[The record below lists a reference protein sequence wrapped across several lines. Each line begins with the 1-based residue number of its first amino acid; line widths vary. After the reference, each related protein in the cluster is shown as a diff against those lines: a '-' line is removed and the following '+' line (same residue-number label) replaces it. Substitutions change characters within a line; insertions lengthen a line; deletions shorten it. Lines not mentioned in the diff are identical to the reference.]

1 MEVNKGS
8 RGPSLPSPTPSL
20 PSQPQAVA
28 FNPSV
33 PLRGVVLCCTS
44 IPPDTRTALAK
55 QAEEMGAQHK
65 YDLTSE
71 VTHLIVGEY
80 DTPKYRYVAKERP
93 DVKILTV
100 GWIEAIRLLWMSDKH
115 IDLEALEAEHTLPTL
130 ATLIVCMTGFE
141 DTAERTNIINLIC
154 SNGGEYHGDLTRSIT
169 HLIASRPE
177 GKKYKFAKDWKI
189 RLVSA
194 EWLYDSIQRGMILD
208 ENLYHPETPP
218 EERGKGAWVR
228 RNVASPLGKR
238 LRENAVVED
247 GTRKLRRTLSRKLTS
262 QNEVVWGDIVGG
274 SSVLLNKEANSGPAS
289 LGLAGE
295 GQTSQRASSDD
306 LILTA
311 GLAQTSAPA
320 SVKRAAFSQCRFC
333 IHGFEPRKTKTLS
346 RHLLSHDGD
355 VREIDNWPV
364 ATPPFKNYMVVPH
377 DFAVEGLPPIP
388 ESTSVVTEWWVERCL
403 EANECLEHSASNFD
417 LPFLSTTINGFDKLT
432 ISTTGFTGFHL
443 LHLSKAAVIVGAT
456 VEKLQRAK
464 EWRIPVVSIDW
475 LLESIRTCSKQPYKP
490 YILRS
495 KVNKSD
501 IPDRKSA
508 SEAVTRKEE
517 EPDESESFQDL
528 PFSKST
534 TSQGISRPTTVVSR
548 DTTAFDDDDD
558 DDDEPTESV
567 GGFLIPKK
575 AIEQPTEPTPPTQ
588 PPIDHNP
595 ESAPEPLT
603 EISTNSPRKSP
614 VTQPKPSTTTSS
626 TDSQEISSAITSL
639 LAKSK
644 NPPASGPSASVG
656 TETAA
661 QQRTARKPSRI
672 LGRAPSNISV
682 VSRASSVDSTAS
694 GGQAVHWPAGKRKAL
709 SKGDSLGSLAGGLME
724 AEEEERAEE
733 QMPMTQQL
741 LYEDEEGERHKAQM
755 IARMEGKKPE
765 RIEKARA
772 VTVGSLN
779 EGRGRSLRTRERG
792 AGVSCSAVV
801 PGAARSC
808 SAESEGPWDTEEESA
823 GADDEKSLPAKAEGG
838 GHVARGGVEGVGDGG
853 AGCGGDDVAQ
863 GEEALGDG
871 LVE

>member
-1 MEVNKGS
+1 MEVNNGS
-8 RGPSLPSPTPSL
+8 RGPSLPSPAPSTHSQL
-20 PSQPQAVA
+20 QPQPAA
-28 FNPSV
+28 FDPSV

-55 QAEEMGAQHK
+55 QAEQMGAQHK

-100 GWIEAIRLLWMSDKH
+100 GWIEAIRNLWISDKH

-130 ATLIVCMTGFE
+130 ASLIVCMTGFE
-141 DTAERTNIINLIC
+141 DSTERTNIINLIC

-208 ENLYHPETPP
+208 ENLYHPETPA

-238 LRENAVVED
+238 LRENEAVED
-247 GTRKLRRTLSRKLTS
+247 GTRKLRRTLSKKLTS

-274 SSVLLNKEANSGPAS
+274 SSTLLNKNANSGQAPLGIPGDDQTFERS
-289 LGLAGE
+289 L
-295 GQTSQRASSDD
+295 SDE

-311 GLAQTSAPA
+311 GMAQTSAPI
-320 SVKRAAFSQCRFC
+320 SVKRAAFSQCRFF
-333 IHGFEPRKTKTLS
+333 IHGFEPRKAKTLS
-346 RHLLSHDGD
+346 RHLLSHDGE
-355 VREIDNWPV
+355 VREIDDWPV
-364 ATPPFKNYMVVPH
+364 ATLPFRHYVVVPH
-377 DFAVEGLPPIP
+377 DFDVAGLPPIP
-388 ESTSVVTEWWVERCL
+388 ENTPVVTEWWVERCL
-403 EANECLEHSASNFD
+403 EANECLEHSASYFD
-417 LPFLSTTINGFDKLT
+417 LPFSSTSIDGFKRLV

-443 LHLSKAAVIVGAT
+443 LHLSKAADILGAT
-456 VEKLQRAK
+456 YDEYFSEKTSVLICNTTQQIRVEKLQRAK

-495 KVNKSD
+495 KVNKSG
-501 IPDRKSA
+501 ILDRRSS
-508 SEAVTRKEE
+508 SEVTVRKEIE
-517 EPDESESFQDL
+517 YDEL

-548 DTTAFDDDDD
+548 DTTAFDNDD
-558 DDDEPTESV
+558 DDDEPTEAV

-588 PPIDHNP
+588 SPIDHNA

-603 EISTNSPRKSP
+603 EISSNPPRKSP
-614 VTQPKPSTTTSS
+614 VSQPKPSATTSS
-626 TDSQEISSAITSL
+626 TDSQEISSAIASL

-644 NPPASGPSASVG
+644 NQPNSGPSASGG

-661 QQRTARKPSRI
+661 QRTARKPSRI

-694 GGQAVHWPAGKRKAL
+694 GGQAVHWPAGKRKPL
-709 SKGDSLGSLAGGLME
+709 GKVDSLGSLAGGLME
-724 AEEEERAEE
+724 EEERAEE
-733 QMPMTQQL
+733 QPPMTQQL
-741 LYEDEEGERHKAQM
+741 LYEDEEGERHKALM

-772 VTVGSLN
+772 VTVGSLD
-779 EGRGRSLRTRERG
+779 EGRTRSLRARDRG
-792 AGVSCSAVV
+792 AGV
-801 PGAARSC
+801 R
-808 SAESEGPWDTEEESA
+808 
-823 GADDEKSLPAKAEGG
+823 
-838 GHVARGGVEGVGDGG
+838 
-853 AGCGGDDVAQ
+853 
-863 GEEALGDG
+863 
-871 LVE
+871 

>member
-1 MEVNKGS
+1 M
-8 RGPSLPSPTPSL
+8 
-20 PSQPQAVA
+20 
-28 FNPSV
+28 

-55 QAEEMGAQHK
+55 QAEQMGAQHK

-100 GWIEAIRLLWMSDKH
+100 GWIEAIRSLWISDKH
-115 IDLEALEAEHTLPTL
+115 IDLGALEAEHTLPTL
-130 ATLIVCMTGFE
+130 ASLIVCMTGFE
-141 DTAERTNIINLIC
+141 DSTERTNIINLIC

-169 HLIASRPE
+169 HLIANRPE

-208 ENLYHPETPP
+208 ENLYHPETPA

-228 RNVASPLGKR
+228 RNVASPPGKR
-238 LRENAVVED
+238 LRENEAIDD

-274 SSVLLNKEANSGPAS
+274 SNTLLDKNANPGQAP
-289 LGLAGE
+289 LGVPGDD
-295 GQTSQRASSDD
+295 QTPQGASSDE
-306 LILTA
+306 LSLTA
-311 GLAQTSAPA
+311 GKAQEIAPI
-320 SVKRAAFSQCRFC
+320 SLKRAAFSQCCFC
-333 IHGFEPRKTKTLS
+333 IYGFEPRKAKTLS
-346 RHLLSHDGD
+346 RHLLSHDGE
-355 VREIDNWPV
+355 VREINDWPV
-364 ATPPFKNYMVVPH
+364 ATPQFINYMVVPH

-388 ESTSVVTEWWVERCL
+388 EGTPVVTEWWVERCL

-417 LPFLSTTINGFDKLT
+417 LPFSSTFIDGFNRLV

-443 LHLSKAAVIVGAT
+443 LHLSKAVAIMGAAYDEYFSEKT
-456 VEKLQRAK
+456 SVLICNATQQIRVEKLQRAK

-475 LLESIRTCSKQPYKP
+475 LLESIRTGSKQPYKP
-490 YILRS
+490 YLLRS
-495 KVNKSD
+495 RVNRAGVL
-501 IPDRKSA
+501 DRRSS
-508 SEAVTRKEE
+508 SEVVMRKEIE
-517 EPDESESFQDL
+517 HDEFESHHDL

-534 TSQGISRPTTVVSR
+534 KSQGVSRPATVVSR
-548 DTTAFDDDDD
+548 DTTAFDHDD

-567 GGFLIPKK
+567 GGFLMPKR
-575 AIEQPTEPTPPTQ
+575 AIEQPTEQLSEPTPPTQ
-588 PPIDHNP
+588 PPIDHNT
-595 ESAPEPLT
+595 ESPPEPLT
-603 EISTNSPRKSP
+603 EISPNSPRKSP
-614 VTQPKPSTTTSS
+614 VSQAKPSTTTS

-644 NPPASGPSASVG
+644 NPTNSSTSASGG

-661 QQRTARKPSRI
+661 QRTARKPSRI

-694 GGQAVHWPAGKRKAL
+694 GGQAVHWPAGKRKPLA
-709 SKGDSLGSLAGGLME
+709 KVDSLGSLAGGLME
-724 AEEEERAEE
+724 EEEKTAEE
-733 QMPMTQQL
+733 QPPMTQQL
-741 LYEDEEGERHKAQM
+741 LYEDEEGERNKAQM

-772 VTVGSLN
+772 VTVGSLD

-792 AGVSCSAVV
+792 
-801 PGAARSC
+801 
-808 SAESEGPWDTEEESA
+808 
-823 GADDEKSLPAKAEGG
+823 
-838 GHVARGGVEGVGDGG
+838 RG
-853 AGCGGDDVAQ
+853 
-863 GEEALGDG
+863 
-871 LVE
+871 

>member
-1 MEVNKGS
+1 MEVNNGS
-8 RGPSLPSPTPSL
+8 RGPSLPSPAASITSL
-20 PSQPQAVA
+20 PQPASFDPA
-28 FNPSV
+28 V

-55 QAEEMGAQHK
+55 QAEQMGAQHK

-115 IDLEALEAEHTLPTL
+115 IDLESLEAEHTLPTL
-130 ATLIVCMTGFE
+130 ASLIVCMTGFE
-141 DTAERTNIINLIC
+141 DSAERTNIINLIC

-208 ENLYHPETPP
+208 ENLYHPETPA

-228 RNVASPLGKR
+228 RNAASPLGKR
-238 LRENAVVED
+238 LRENEAVED

-274 SSVLLNKEANSGPAS
+274 GNTLLNKNANSEQPPIGIP
-289 LGLAGE
+289 GD
-295 GQTSQRASSDD
+295 GQTSQRTSSDE

-311 GLAQTSAPA
+311 GMAQTSAPII
-320 SVKRAAFSQCRFC
+320 VKRAAFSQCRFC
-333 IHGFEPRKTKTLS
+333 IHGFEPRKAKTLS

-355 VREIDNWPV
+355 VRGIDDWPV
-364 ATPPFKNYMVVPH
+364 AAPPFKNYMVVPH
-377 DFAVEGLPPIP
+377 DFAVTGLPPIP
-388 ESTSVVTEWWVERCL
+388 EGTPVVTEWWVERCL
-403 EANECLEHSASNFD
+403 EANECLEHSASYFD
-417 LPFLSTTINGFDKLT
+417 LPFSSTSIDGFKNLV

-443 LHLSKAAVIVGAT
+443 LHLSKAAAILGAT
-456 VEKLQRAK
+456 YDEYFSEKTSVLICNATQQIRVEKLQRAK

-490 YILRS
+490 YLLRS
-495 KVNKSD
+495 KANRSG
-501 IPDRKSA
+501 ILERRSA
-508 SEAVTRKEE
+508 SEVMVRKEIE
-517 EPDESESFQDL
+517 HDEFESHQDL
-528 PFSKST
+528 PFSKSM
-534 TSQGISRPTTVVSR
+534 TSEGITRPATVISR
-548 DTTAFDDDDD
+548 DTTAFDNDD
-558 DDDEPTESV
+558 DDDEPTEAV

-575 AIEQPTEPTPPTQ
+575 ATEKATKQATEQPTEPTPPTQ
-588 PPIDHNP
+588 PPLDHHNTDSP
-595 ESAPEPLT
+595 PEPLT
-603 EISTNSPRKSP
+603 EISSNSPRKSP
-614 VTQPKPSTTTSS
+614 VSQPKPSATTSS

-644 NPPASGPSASVG
+644 NPPNSGPSASGG
-656 TETAA
+656 TESAA
-661 QQRTARKPSRI
+661 QHRTSRKPSRI

-694 GGQAVHWPAGKRKAL
+694 GGQAVHWPAGKR
-709 SKGDSLGSLAGGLME
+709 SKVDSLGSLAGGLV
-724 AEEEERAEE
+724 EEEGEGEKEEE
-733 QMPMTQQL
+733 QPPMTQQL

-772 VTVGSLN
+772 VTVGSL
-779 EGRGRSLRTRERG
+779 EGGRGRSLRTRERG
-792 AGVSCSAVV
+792 V
-801 PGAARSC
+801 R
-808 SAESEGPWDTEEESA
+808 
-823 GADDEKSLPAKAEGG
+823 
-838 GHVARGGVEGVGDGG
+838 
-853 AGCGGDDVAQ
+853 
-863 GEEALGDG
+863 
-871 LVE
+871 

>member
-1 MEVNKGS
+1 MEVNNGS
-8 RGPSLPSPTPSL
+8 RGPSLPSPAPSL
-20 PSQPQAVA
+20 ISQPQPAA
-28 FNPSV
+28 FDPSV

-44 IPPDTRTALAK
+44 IPPDTRTTLAK
-55 QAEEMGAQHK
+55 HAEQMGAQHK

-93 DVKILTV
+93 DVKILTL
-100 GWIEAIRLLWMSDKH
+100 GWIEAIRLLWISDKH

-130 ATLIVCMTGFE
+130 ATLNVCMTGFE
-141 DTAERTNIINLIC
+141 DSAERTNIINLIC

-228 RNVASPLGKR
+228 RSVASPLGKR
-238 LRENAVVED
+238 LRENAAVED
-247 GTRKLRRTLSRKLTS
+247 GTRKLRRTLSKKLTS

-274 SSVLLNKEANSGPAS
+274 SGTINKNANSAQEPRGIP
-289 LGLAGE
+289 GD
-295 GQTSQRASSDD
+295 GQTAQQAPSNEVNVSF
-306 LILTA
+306 
-311 GLAQTSAPA
+311 GMAQTSEPA
-320 SVKRAAFSQCRFC
+320 SVKRAAFSLCRFC
-333 IHGFEPRKTKTLS
+333 IHGFEPRKAKTLS
-346 RHLLSHDGD
+346 RHLLSHDGELC
-355 VREIDNWPV
+355 EIGDWPI
-364 ATPPFKNYMVVPH
+364 AISSFTNYLVVPH
-377 DFAVEGLPPIP
+377 DVAVEGLPAIP
-388 ESTSVVTEWWVERCL
+388 KGAFVVSEWWVERCL
-403 EANECLEHSASNFD
+403 EANECLEPTASYFD
-417 LPFLSTTINGFDKLT
+417 VPFASSSIEGFDKLI

-443 LHLSKAAVIVGAT
+443 LHLSKAAAIVGAT
-456 VEKLQRAK
+456 YDEYLSEKTSVLICKATQQIRVEKLQRAK

-475 LLESIRTCSKQPYKP
+475 LLESIRTGLRQSYKP
-490 YILRS
+490 YLLRS
-495 KVNKSD
+495 KVNKTSVRS
-501 IPDRKSA
+501 RKSS
-508 SEAVTRKEE
+508 SETEMTKEME
-517 EPDESESFQDL
+517 HDEFEHRQDL

-534 TSQGISRPTTVVSR
+534 TSQGTSRPTTVVSR
-548 DTTAFDDDDD
+548 DTTAFDHDD

-575 AIEQPTEPTPPTQ
+575 STEQSTEPTPPTQ
-588 PPIDHNP
+588 PPMNNDGETP
-595 ESAPEPLT
+595 PEPLT
-603 EISTNSPRKSP
+603 EISSNSPRKSP
-614 VTQPKPSTTTSS
+614 VSQPKPSATTSS

-644 NPPASGPSASVG
+644 NPPNSATSASGG

-661 QQRTARKPSRI
+661 QRTARKPSRI

-694 GGQAVHWPAGKRKAL
+694 GGQAVHWPTGKRKPL
-709 SKGDSLGSLAGGLME
+709 SKVDSLGSLAAGLME
-724 AEEEERAEE
+724 EEEKTEE
-733 QMPMTQQL
+733 QPPMTQQL

-772 VTVGSLN
+772 VTVGSLD

-792 AGVSCSAVV
+792 AG
-801 PGAARSC
+801 AR
-808 SAESEGPWDTEEESA
+808 
-823 GADDEKSLPAKAEGG
+823 
-838 GHVARGGVEGVGDGG
+838 
-853 AGCGGDDVAQ
+853 
-863 GEEALGDG
+863 
-871 LVE
+871 

>member
-1 MEVNKGS
+1 MEVNNGS
-8 RGPSLPSPTPSL
+8 RGPSLPSPAASIT
-20 PSQPQAVA
+20 SQPQPAA
-28 FNPSV
+28 FDPSV
-33 PLRGVVLCCTS
+33 PLRGVV
-44 IPPDTRTALAK
+44 TALAK
-55 QAEEMGAQHK
+55 QAEQMGAQHK

-100 GWIEAIRLLWMSDKH
+100 GWIEAIRLLWISDKH

-130 ATLIVCMTGFE
+130 ASLIVCMTGFE
-141 DTAERTNIINLIC
+141 DSAERTNIINLIC

-208 ENLYHPETPP
+208 ENLYHPETPA

-228 RNVASPLGKR
+228 RNASSPLGKR
-238 LRENAVVED
+238 PRENEPVED
-247 GTRKLRRTLSRKLTS
+247 GTRKLRRTLSKKLTI

-274 SSVLLNKEANSGPAS
+274 GSTLLNKNADSEQPP
-289 LGLAGE
+289 LGIPGG
-295 GQTSQRASSDD
+295 GQTSQRTSSDE

-311 GLAQTSAPA
+311 GMAQTSAPI
-320 SVKRAAFSQCRFC
+320 SMKRAAFSQCRFC
-333 IHGFEPRKTKTLS
+333 IHGFEPRKAKTLS

-355 VREIDNWPV
+355 VRGIDDWPV

-377 DFAVEGLPPIP
+377 DFAIEGLPPIP
-388 ESTSVVTEWWVERCL
+388 EGTPVVTEWWVERCL
-403 EANECLEHSASNFD
+403 EANECLEHSASYFD
-417 LPFLSTTINGFDKLT
+417 LPFPSTSIDGFKQLV

-443 LHLSKAAVIVGAT
+443 LHLSKAAAILGAT
-456 VEKLQRAK
+456 YDEYFSEKTSVLICNATQQSRVEKLQRAK

-490 YILRS
+490 YLLRS
-495 KVNKSD
+495 KGNKSGVSE
-501 IPDRKSA
+501 RRSA
-508 SEAVTRKEE
+508 SEVMVRKETE
-517 EPDESESFQDL
+517 HDEFESLQDL
-528 PFSKST
+528 PFSKSM
-534 TSQGISRPTTVVSR
+534 TSEGISRPTTVISR
-548 DTTAFDDDDD
+548 DTTAFDNDD
-558 DDDEPTESV
+558 DDDEPTEAI

-575 AIEQPTEPTPPTQ
+575 ATEKATEQPTEPTPPTQ
-588 PPIDHNP
+588 PPLDHHDTDSP
-595 ESAPEPLT
+595 LEPLT
-603 EISTNSPRKSP
+603 EISSNPPRKSP
-614 VTQPKPSTTTSS
+614 VSQPKPSATTSS

-644 NPPASGPSASVG
+644 NPPNSGPSASGGG
-656 TETAA
+656 TESAA

-694 GGQAVHWPAGKRKAL
+694 GGQAVHWPAGKRKSLA
-709 SKGDSLGSLAGGLME
+709 KVDSLGSLAGGLVE
-724 AEEEERAEE
+724 EEGEKAEEP
-733 QMPMTQQL
+733 PMTQQL
-741 LYEDEEGERHKAQM
+741 LYEDEEGERHRAQM

-772 VTVGSLN
+772 VTVGSL
-779 EGRGRSLRTRERG
+779 EGGRGRSLRTRERG
-792 AGVSCSAVV
+792 L
-801 PGAARSC
+801 R
-808 SAESEGPWDTEEESA
+808 
-823 GADDEKSLPAKAEGG
+823 
-838 GHVARGGVEGVGDGG
+838 
-853 AGCGGDDVAQ
+853 
-863 GEEALGDG
+863 
-871 LVE
+871 

>member
-1 MEVNKGS
+1 M
-8 RGPSLPSPTPSL
+8 
-20 PSQPQAVA
+20 
-28 FNPSV
+28 NP
-33 PLRGVVLCCTS
+33 
-44 IPPDTRTALAK
+44 
-55 QAEEMGAQHK
+55 
-65 YDLTSE
+65 
-71 VTHLIVGEY
+71 
-80 DTPKYRYVAKERP
+80 
-93 DVKILTV
+93 
-100 GWIEAIRLLWMSDKH
+100 
-115 IDLEALEAEHTLPTL
+115 
-130 ATLIVCMTGFE
+130 AT
-141 DTAERTNIINLIC
+141 ERTNIINLIC

-228 RNVASPLGKR
+228 RNIASPLGKR
-238 LRENAVVED
+238 LRENDTVED

-274 SSVLLNKEANSGPAS
+274 SSTLLNKNANSGQAP
-289 LGLAGE
+289 LGIPGDGE
-295 GQTSQRASSDD
+295 TSQRPSSDE

-311 GLAQTSAPA
+311 GKAQTSAPI
-320 SVKRAAFSQCRFC
+320 SVKRAAFSLCRFC
-333 IHGFEPRKTKTLS
+333 IHGFEPRKAKTLS
-346 RHLLSHDGD
+346 RHLLSHDGE
-355 VREIDNWPV
+355 VREIDDWPV
-364 ATPPFKNYMVVPH
+364 ATFSFKNYLVVPH
-377 DFAVEGLPPIP
+377 DFSVAGLPQIP
-388 ESTSVVTEWWVERCL
+388 KGTAVVTEWWVERCL
-403 EANECLEHSASNFD
+403 EANDCLEHSASYFD
-417 LPFLSTTINGFDKLT
+417 LPFLSTSIDGFNRLV

-443 LHLSKAAVIVGAT
+443 LHLSKAAAIMGAT
-456 VEKLQRAK
+456 YDEYFSEKTSVLICNATQQLRVEKLQRAK
-464 EWRIPVVSIDW
+464 EWRIPVVSIEW

-495 KVNKSD
+495 KVNKTG

-508 SEAVTRKEE
+508 SDSVARKEIE
-517 EPDESESFQDL
+517 HDEFESLQDL

-534 TSQGISRPTTVVSR
+534 TSEGTSRPTTVVSR
-548 DTTAFDDDDD
+548 DTTAFDNDDD
-558 DDDEPTESV
+558 DDDEPTEAV

-588 PPIDHNP
+588 SPIDHNA
-595 ESAPEPLT
+595 ESPPEPLT
-603 EISTNSPRKSP
+603 KISPNSPRKSP
-614 VTQPKPSTTTSS
+614 VSQPKLSATTTS

-644 NPPASGPSASVG
+644 NPTNSGTSASGG

-661 QQRTARKPSRI
+661 QRTARKPSRI

-694 GGQAVHWPAGKRKAL
+694 GGQAVHWPAGKRKPLA
-709 SKGDSLGSLAGGLME
+709 KVDSLGSLAAGLME
-724 AEEEERAEE
+724 EEEKTEE
-733 QMPMTQQL
+733 QPPMTQQL

-772 VTVGSLN
+772 VTVGSLD

-792 AGVSCSAVV
+792 AGV
-801 PGAARSC
+801 R
-808 SAESEGPWDTEEESA
+808 
-823 GADDEKSLPAKAEGG
+823 
-838 GHVARGGVEGVGDGG
+838 
-853 AGCGGDDVAQ
+853 
-863 GEEALGDG
+863 
-871 LVE
+871 

>member
-1 MEVNKGS
+1 M
-8 RGPSLPSPTPSL
+8 
-20 PSQPQAVA
+20 
-28 FNPSV
+28 

-55 QAEEMGAQHK
+55 QAENMGAQHK

-100 GWIEAIRLLWMSDKH
+100 GWIEAIRQLWISDKH

-141 DTAERTNIINLIC
+141 DSAERTNIINLIC

-208 ENLYHPETPP
+208 ENLYHPETPA
-218 EERGKGAWVR
+218 EERGKGACVR

-238 LRENAVVED
+238 LRENEAVED
-247 GTRKLRRTLSRKLTS
+247 GTRKLRRTLSKKLTS

-274 SSVLLNKEANSGPAS
+274 SSTLLNKNANSGQAPP
-289 LGLAGE
+289 GIPGD
-295 GQTSQRASSDD
+295 GQTSQRASSDE

-311 GLAQTSAPA
+311 GMAQTSEPI

-333 IHGFEPRKTKTLS
+333 IHGFEPRKAKTLS

-355 VREIDNWPV
+355 VREIDDWPV
-364 ATPPFKNYMVVPH
+364 DGPPFKNYMLVPH
-377 DFAVEGLPPIP
+377 DFAVAGLPLIP
-388 ESTSVVTEWWVERCL
+388 ENTPVVTEWWVERCL
-403 EANECLEHSASNFD
+403 EANECLKHSASYFD
-417 LPFLSTTINGFDKLT
+417 LPFSSTSIDGFNKLI

-443 LHLSKAAVIVGAT
+443 LHLSKAAAIMGAT
-456 VEKLQRAK
+456 YDEYFSEKTSVLICNATQQIRVEKLQRAK

-475 LLESIRTCSKQPYKP
+475 LLESIRTGSRQPYKP
-490 YILRS
+490 YLRS
-495 KVNKSD
+495 KVNKTG
-501 IPDRKSA
+501 IPDRRSA
-508 SEAVTRKEE
+508 SEALVRKEIE
-517 EPDESESFQDL
+517 HDEFESLQDL
-528 PFSKST
+528 PFSKSA
-534 TSQGISRPTTVVSR
+534 TSEGTSRPMTVVSR
-548 DTTAFDDDDD
+548 DTTAFDNDD
-558 DDDEPTESV
+558 DDDEPTEAV

-588 PPIDHNP
+588 SPIDHNA
-595 ESAPEPLT
+595 ESPPEPLT
-603 EISTNSPRKSP
+603 EISPNSPRKSP
-614 VTQPKPSTTTSS
+614 VAQPKLSATTSS

-644 NPPASGPSASVG
+644 NPPNSGPSASGG

-661 QQRTARKPSRI
+661 QRTARKPSRI

-694 GGQAVHWPAGKRKAL
+694 GGQAVHWPAGKRKPL
-709 SKGDSLGSLAGGLME
+709 SKVDSLGSLAGGLME
-724 AEEEERAEE
+724 EE
-733 QMPMTQQL
+733 QPPMTQQL
-741 LYEDEEGERHKAQM
+741 LYEDEEGARHKAQM
-755 IARMEGKKPE
+755 IAKMEGKKPE

-772 VTVGSLN
+772 VTVGSLD
-779 EGRGRSLRTRERG
+779 EGRGRSLRTREKG
-792 AGVSCSAVV
+792 AGV
-801 PGAARSC
+801 R
-808 SAESEGPWDTEEESA
+808 
-823 GADDEKSLPAKAEGG
+823 
-838 GHVARGGVEGVGDGG
+838 
-853 AGCGGDDVAQ
+853 
-863 GEEALGDG
+863 
-871 LVE
+871 